1 MGCDDMIKISY
12 NEDFK
17 VTGIG
22 YQDNFITTEPF
33 ILMELTDD
41 EFEKLLETPFKRL
54 IVDVECNSIASVLT
68 LEEPM
73 EEISDI
79 EYLKK
84 ENAELKERLTKIESL
99 LNI

>member
-1 MGCDDMIKISY
+1 MIKISY

-22 YQDNFITTEPF
+22 YQDDFTTTEPF

-73 EEISDI
+73 EEINDI
-79 EYLKK
+79 ERLTK
-84 ENAELKERLTKIESL
+84 ENEELKERLDKIESL